1 MFPTAPQ
8 TVHAMTRISSNSWRS
23 LITRL
28 AFFLPFVV
36 LISFPSANCF
46 WTTQAQSSPS
56 SKEIFTDVTERAGIT
71 WRHFSGESQDRFL
84 IETMGGGVAFLDF
97 DGDGL
102 QDLFFVNGGETPHGK
117 STMPIH
123 NGLYRNLGDGRFQ
136 DVALRAGVDRLPFY
150 GMGVAAADFD
160 NDGFPDLYVT
170 GFPSSALFHNNGD
183 GTFTDVT
190 DRAGVKNA
198 GRWAASAA
206 WFDFDR
212 DGFLDL
218 VVTNYAQFSFDD
230 VKKCELD
237 GKPAYCAQKAYP
249 GMPLTLYHNN
259 GDGTFTDVSERS
271 GLAKLVGRALGVVAV
286 DVDDDGWTDLFVA
299 RDASPNLLLINQK
312 NGTFRDVAVD
322 FEVAYNSD
330 GVAKAG
336 MGVDTGDFNGDGKP
350 DFVVTNFNDE
360 YHSMFVSSSTA
371 LFDENSVKSRLAE
384 YTRPFVGWGIH
395 FIDYDNDG
403 NLDLIIANGHI
414 NQAIESTRVNVKYKE
429 PPLLLRN
436 DGKGHLSSMR
446 EFGGAAFRIGQ
457 SARGLAVGDFN
468 NDGGLD
474 AVFTRLDEKPML
486 LRNNEGSKHSWVG
499 LELQGTKSNRDAI
512 GSKITIDVGKRR
524 LVRWITGGASYLSS
538 HDKRVIVGLGDV
550 PDSTGI
556 TGEIRWPNGTV
567 QHFSNLKRNRYQK
580 IVEPGAGESGGKSGI
595 ARKLVPTR
603 TFDNFHSSKKHQD
616 SA

>member
-1 MFPTAPQ
+1 MPPTPPQ
-8 TVHAMTRISSNSWRS
+8 TLRPTIRTIAILWRYHG
-23 LITRL
+23 RL
-28 AFFLPFVV
+28 LLSFVPLAL
-36 LISFPSANCF
+36 LISFVSRDCLQP
-46 WTTQAQSSPS
+46 AQPQSFSPD
-56 SKEIFTDVTERAGIT
+56 KEIFTDISEKAGIT

-117 STMPIH
+117 STSPVR
-123 NGLYRNLGDGRFQ
+123 NGLYRNLGSGRFQ
-136 DVALRAGVDRLPFY
+136 DVTARAGVDHLPFY
-150 GMGVAAADFD
+150 GMGVAAGDFD

-183 GTFTDVT
+183 GTFTNVT
-190 DRAGVKNA
+190 DRAGVRND

-212 DGFLDL
+212 DGYLDL
-218 VVTNYAQFSFDD
+218 VVTNYAKFSFDD

-249 GMPLTLYHNN
+249 GVPLTLYHNN

-299 RDASPNLLLINQK
+299 RDASANLLLINQK

-322 FEVAYNSD
+322 SEVAYNSE
-330 GVAKAG
+330 GVARAG
-336 MGVDTGDFNGDGKP
+336 MGVDAGDVNGDGRP

-360 YHSMFVSSSTA
+360 YHSLFVSSPSA
-371 LFDENSVKSRLAE
+371 LFDDKSVSSRLAE
-384 YTRPFVGWGIH
+384 NTRPFVGWGIH

-414 NQAIESTRVNVKYKE
+414 NQAIESTRVDVKYKE

-436 DGKGHLSSMR
+436 DGKGRFINMR
-446 EFGGAAFRIGQ
+446 EFAGADFRVGQ
-457 SARGLAVGDFN
+457 SARGLAVGDLD
-468 NDGGLD
+468 NDGGADVVL
-474 AVFTRLDEKPML
+474 TRLDEKPIL
-486 LRNNEGSKHSWVG
+486 LRNNEGPNHAWIGLG
-499 LELQGTKSNRDAI
+499 LEGTKSNRDGI
-512 GSKITIDVGKRR
+512 GSKITIEVGNRR
-524 LVRWITGGASYLSS
+524 FVRWITGGASYLSS

-550 PDSTGI
+550 PGSTAI
-556 TGEIRWPNGTV
+556 TGEVRWTNGTV
-567 QHFSNLKRNRYQK
+567 QHLSNLKRNRYQT
-580 IVEPGAGESGGKSGI
+580 IVEPGAEEWRGE
-595 ARKLVPTR
+595 
-603 TFDNFHSSKKHQD
+603 NHH
-616 SA
+616 